1 MILIPHKVYLEYI
14 LISDTEMWKPQLL
27 RPYWVFEYKNT
38 TIEDGNMV
46 ESRAAIR
53 INAETGEDAAYGK

>member
-1 MILIPHKVYLEYI
+1 MIDKIYLEYI
-14 LISDTEMWKPQLL
+14 LISDTEMWKPQFL

-38 TIEDGNMV
+38 TNENGNMI
-46 ESRAAIR
+46 ESRNAIR